1 MGSNPTGSPN
11 MGPVVQR
18 KNASKHRSHIY
29 VHGFTLGIRSPDAFN
44 FGEKMRKFTINAPL
58 EKVFVTS
65 DTHFGHR
72 MISTLRG
79 FDNPEAHDAAMVET
93 WNALVPED
101 GIVINF
107 GDVSFKNKHA
117 TKATLDSLNGTKYV
131 IPGNHDNSKNL
142 DFWFG
147 ENVLPQLLKIQVID
161 PMKQDRRIS
170 FEASH
175 YPLAA
180 WNGSDHGALHLHGH
194 LHSKNN
200 SVSHHFC
207 APYSGA
213 GTRFDVG
220 IDNAGYFGYSLS
232 PIPVSEIDEFY
243 RMNQSIKNAIKMLA
257 VTRAEME

>member
-1 MGSNPTGSPN
+1 
-11 MGPVVQR
+11 
-18 KNASKHRSHIY
+18 
-29 VHGFTLGIRSPDAFN
+29 
-44 FGEKMRKFTINAPL
+44 MRKLTINHPL

-72 MISTLRG
+72 MVSKVYRG
-79 FDNPEAHDAAMVET
+79 FDNTDEHDAALVKA
-93 WNALVPED
+93 WNELVPED

-107 GDVSFKNKHA
+107 GDVSFTNKEK
-117 TKATLDSLNGTKYV
+117 TKWIIDSLNGTKYV

-147 ENVLPQLLKIQVID
+147 ENVLPQLLAIQVID
-161 PMKQDRRIS
+161 PKEQTRRLR

-194 LHSKNN
+194 LHSRNN

-213 GTRFDVG
+213 GVRYDVG
-220 IDNAGYFGYSLS
+220 IDNGPFFGYRMS
-232 PIPVSEIDEFY
+232 PIPLTVIEEMYWKQYKKS
-243 RMNQSIKNAIKMLA
+243 NARKP
-257 VTRAEME
+257 RAEME